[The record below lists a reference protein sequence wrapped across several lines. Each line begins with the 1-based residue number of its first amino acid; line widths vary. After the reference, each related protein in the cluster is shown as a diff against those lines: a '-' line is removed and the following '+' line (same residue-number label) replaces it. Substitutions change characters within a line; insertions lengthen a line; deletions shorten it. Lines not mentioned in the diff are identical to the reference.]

1 MSKRNKGSKGTG
13 SAQVATPDVQ
23 GAQLPEAAPEATVR
37 KVRTMQN
44 GVKHPL
50 PGGKCY
56 AVWAFCDSVLAAS
69 GAPPSTAQV
78 TQHSAEQ
85 GWNRNNTTIELSY
98 WRKYH
103 GIPARTPKGA
113 AVTAEAP
120 AA

>member
-1 MSKRNKGSKGTG
+1 MGKGKGKGKGNAVAGTG
-13 SAQVATPDVQ
+13 TETGTVATPV
-23 GAQLPEAAPEATVR
+23 ATVAVR

-56 AVWAFCDSVLAAS
+56 AVWAFCDSVLASS

-78 TQHSAEQ
+78 AQHSAQQ

-103 GIPARTPKGA
+103 GIPARTVA
-113 AVTAEAP
+113 QVATAEVPQA
-120 AA
+120 